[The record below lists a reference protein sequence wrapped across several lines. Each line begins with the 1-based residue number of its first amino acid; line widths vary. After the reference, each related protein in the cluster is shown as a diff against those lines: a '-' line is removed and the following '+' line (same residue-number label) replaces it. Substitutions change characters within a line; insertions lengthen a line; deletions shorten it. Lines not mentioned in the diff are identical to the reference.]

1 VRQAAARPSPG
12 VDATP
17 RVMPTEV
24 PGERQVGRN
33 TIETLLFR
41 ALSTPIALVL
51 VLIQSR
57 FLGPSGRGTF
67 VLAVLSVTILSR
79 LLGQLGLAV
88 TARMREQDVELRRLV
103 HRALGL
109 AVVLGGV
116 GAGLATGVAV
126 ATGVETEI
134 AVIAALALVP
144 NVVWQIVSGVLLGL
158 ARVRAW
164 NYVQALSPLLTLI
177 GMLILVVALDGGVA
191 AALLAWTLAHVL
203 TAAFALAIARDTW
216 LPVGP
221 TPILDRHGRTILALA
236 LAMGAVQVVSL
247 IGYRVELFVLELF
260 DGVDAVGIYSIA
272 MQAAEAMWLVPAAIA
287 TAITGPVTHDDERDA
302 NALVRRSAL
311 KGLAYTAGVALV
323 VGVAAPFLIPL
334 LFGDD
339 FAPATR
345 PLALLLPGVV
355 AYAPVTV
362 LVVYLSVRH
371 GRPNLSL
378 AVALLAAGVTAAL
391 SFALIP
397 PFGASGAAAASG
409 LGYVAG
415 AILAWA
421 LFLRLSRAT
430 LARAGRGAG
439 VV

>member
-1 VRQAAARPSPG
+1 MRPATRPSPG

-17 RVMPTEV
+17 RIVPTEV
-24 PGERQVGRN
+24 PGEREVGRN
-33 TIETLLFR
+33 TVETLVFR

-88 TARMREQDVELRRLV
+88 TARMRERELDLRQLV

-116 GAGLATGVAV
+116 GAVLATGIAI
-126 ATGVETEI
+126 ATGVETDV
-134 AVIAALALVP
+134 AVLAALALVP

-164 NYVQALSPLLTLI
+164 NYIQLLSPLLTLV

-191 AALLAWTLAHVL
+191 AALLAWTLAHFL
-203 TAAFALAIARDTW
+203 TAVLALAIARDTW

-221 TPILDRHGRTILALA
+221 TPILDRYGRTILALA
-236 LAMGAVQVVSL
+236 LAMGAVQVVNL
-247 IGYRVELFVLELF
+247 IGYRIELFVLELF

-287 TAITGPVTHDDERDA
+287 TAITGPVTHDDEHDA
-302 NALVRRSAL
+302 TALVRRSAV
-311 KGLAYTAGVALV
+311 KGLAYTAGVAVV
-323 VGVAAPFLIPL
+323 VGVAAPFLVPL

-355 AYAPVTV
+355 AYAPVTIV
-362 LVVYLSVRH
+362 VVYLSVRH

-397 PFGASGAAAASG
+397 PFGASGAAAASA

-415 AILAWA
+415 AILAWV
-421 LFLRLSRAT
+421 LFLRLARAT
-430 LARAGRGAG
+430 LPRAGRGAG